1 MNQKT
6 KKLVVSAVMLA
17 LGTILSLIK
26 FSDLPFGGS
35 VTLFSMLPIIIIGYM
50 YGTPWGLLTG
60 FTYAL
65 LQMFL
70 GFSTVSKSFMDN
82 SVINAIVMTLLDYI
96 LAFTVLGLGGVFRK
110 CVKNDTVA
118 LILGII
124 LCVALRYIV
133 HFASGAIFYGQYA
146 EWFFADIEDSA
157 FASAA
162 PELCRSIMSKYTG
175 TGLACIYSVIYN
187 ATYMLP
193 EFVITLIGAG
203 AIMAVSPLR
212 RIITG
217 RKQSP
222 AAPAAS
228 GTQGE

>member
-1 MNQKT
+1 
-6 KKLVVSAVMLA
+6 
-17 LGTILSLIK
+17 
-26 FSDLPFGGS
+26 
-35 VTLFSMLPIIIIGYM
+35 
-50 YGTPWGLLTG
+50 
-60 FTYAL
+60 
-65 LQMFL
+65 
-70 GFSTVSKSFMDN
+70 
-82 SVINAIVMTLLDYI
+82 
-96 LAFTVLGLGGVFRK
+96 
-110 CVKNDTVA
+110 
-118 LILGII
+118 
-124 LCVALRYIV
+124 
-133 HFASGAIFYGQYA
+133 
-146 EWFFADIEDSA
+146 
-157 FASAA
+157 
-162 PELCRSIMSKYTG
+162 MSKYTG